1 MRILFSVFFLFF
13 VILFSFGQ
21 ENPYP
26 CVQINNDGN
35 YVITRTINNLK
46 ELDNPDFKKE
56 LRSELIIQISSFI
69 ESSTTITSSN
79 SLKNKKGKKNTNS
92 QARVLAESILNNPL
106 IRVCKIPGTNES
118 FVTMS
123 IGKTEYSKNVY
134 SYFIKR
140 LRTESNGLSSLLKLG
155 NINNKR
161 IYKEKIDYY
170 KNSLAQL
177 SSLIPLV
184 SLNTDTQG
192 IFDRF
197 ASDVYILENQY
208 VVWRKNKQQKI
219 KDRGQSVVDGIKNIF
234 K

>member
-1 MRILFSVFFLFF
+1 MRILFSVFFSFF

-26 CVQINNDGN
+26 CIKINNDGN
-35 YVITRTINNLK
+35 YITTRTINNLK
-46 ELDNPDFKKE
+46 ELDDPDFKKE

-69 ESSTTITSSN
+69 ESTTTITSSN

-92 QARVLAESILNNPL
+92 QARVLAESVLNNPL
-106 IRVCKIPGTNES
+106 IRVCKIPGSNEI

-155 NINNKR
+155 NINNKK
-161 IYKEKIDYY
+161 IYQE
-170 KNSLAQL
+170 
-177 SSLIPLV
+177 
-184 SLNTDTQG
+184 
-192 IFDRF
+192 
-197 ASDVYILENQY
+197 
-208 VVWRKNKQQKI
+208 KI
-219 KDRGQSVVDGIKNIF
+219 KDFSEGSRGNMISEGLLPLLNCCDTGVSNGYELKVDNIRKVPSTLISKLNSF
-234 K
+234 LAERKGFEPSIRY

>member
-1 MRILFSVFFLFF
+1 MRIFFSTFFLVF

-26 CVQINNDGN
+26 CIQINNDGN

-79 SLKNKKGKKNTNS
+79 SLKNKRGKKNTSS
-92 QARVLAESILNNPL
+92 QARVLAESVLNNPL

-134 SYFIKR
+134 SYFVKR

-161 IYKEKIDYY
+161 IYQEKIDYY

-184 SLNTDTQG
+184 TLNSETQG

-208 VVWRKNKQQKI
+208 LVWRKSKKQKL
-219 KDRGQSVVDGIKNIF
+219 KDGGKSVVEGIKNIF